1 MEREAVDIMGKMK
14 NRINS
19 ENEKNSEN
27 EIKSQSNNSKKMLGK
42 KGDDEK
48 NKNSSVKNDNRKNNN
63 EETENGG
70 QTHHRHDKG
79 YKRIFGI
86 KKNFLDFI
94 KKYVALD
101 WMMNLT
107 EDDLEIVNKE
117 FITEEFETFESD
129 IIYKINVHGQEIY
142 LYFQQEMQSGNDFTM
157 PFRLLV
163 YMTLIWLDFFKNSD
177 KNERTTKEF
186 RFPPIIPLVLYNG
199 RDAWTAK
206 RHFKEVVNESEMF
219 NGYVAD
225 FEYLLVDV
233 KRLEKEFILNSNKLV
248 DNVLMMDHAKTKDD
262 LKEAL
267 RILHSRIMEL
277 DYSDQSEW
285 YIWFRKVFGTG
296 KNSKEIENL
305 IRYFKNGD
313 EEGMSTGV
321 DLIIEDEKKQAME
334 LGMELGRE
342 SGIILTKKVF
352 KLSKEGKII
361 SEIARE
367 CEVSEE
373 TVRDILE

>member
-19 ENEKNSEN
+19 ENE
-27 EIKSQSNNSKKMLGK
+27 IKSQSSNSKKMLGK

-48 NKNSSVKNDNRKNNN
+48 NKNSSVKNDNKKNNN

-101 WMMNLT
+101 WMMDLT

-142 LYFQQEMQSGNDFTM
+142 LYFLQEMQSSNDFTM

-186 RFPPIIPLVLYNG
+186 RFPPVIPLVLYNG
-199 RDAWTAK
+199 RDAWTSK

-219 NGYVAD
+219 NGYVVD

-233 KRLEKEFILNSNKLV
+233 KQLEEKFILNSNKLV
-248 DNVLMMDHAKTKDD
+248 DNVLMMDHARTKDE
-262 LKEAL
+262 LKKAL
-267 RILHSRIMEL
+267 RILRSRIMEL
-277 DYSDQSEW
+277 DGSDQSEW

-296 KNSKEIENL
+296 KNNKEIEKL

-334 LGMELGRE
+334 FGME

-367 CEVSEE
+367 CDVSEE

>member
-1 MEREAVDIMGKMK
+1 
-14 NRINS
+14 
-19 ENEKNSEN
+19 
-27 EIKSQSNNSKKMLGK
+27 ML
-42 KGDDEK
+42 
-48 NKNSSVKNDNRKNNN
+48 
-63 EETENGG
+63 
-70 QTHHRHDKG
+70 
-79 YKRIFGI
+79 
-86 KKNFLDFI
+86 
-94 KKYVALD
+94 
-101 WMMNLT
+101 
-107 EDDLEIVNKE
+107 
-117 FITEEFETFESD
+117 
-129 IIYKINVHGQEIY
+129 Y
-142 LYFQQEMQSGNDFTM
+142 LCVVIAMSYD
-157 PFRLLV
+157 
-163 YMTLIWLDFFKNSD
+163 Y
-177 KNERTTKEF
+177 
-186 RFPPIIPLVLYNG
+186 
-199 RDAWTAK
+199 DAGTAK
-206 RHFKEVVNESEMF
+206 RHFKEVVNGSEIF

-233 KRLEKEFILNSNKLV
+233 KQLEKEFILNSNKLV
-248 DNVLMMDHAKTKDD
+248 DNVLMMDHARTKDD
-262 LKEAL
+262 LKKSL
-267 RILHSRIMEL
+267 RILRSRIMEL

-296 KNSKEIENL
+296 KNNKEIEKL

-334 LGMELGRE
+334 LGMELGREQGMELGREQGMELGRE